1 MFVLFVVKWFYY
13 HLFQEGKP
21 RDEEPYDFTLFH
33 EDELDDQAVKQL
45 NEGDDKNFK
54 IALGDGR
61 KYALDDSK
69 AMHKTTAG
77 ILAVLQDRATE
88 ADEAIRVLLRK
99 HVKMKGELLRQTR
112 HNEANN
118 EQLLAAQDEKEAAE
132 NTLVNKEAELSKEIA
147 RREAAENTL
156 VYKEAELSKEIA
168 GREAAENTLV
178 NKEAELSKEVARRE
192 AAENAL
198 VFKEAELSKE
208 IAGRETAENTLVY
221 KEAELSKEIAATIE
235 EKEIAVKEAELA
247 KDLDQVVGKLS
258 ELGGVK
264 ELAEEEQMVADPPV
278 DKLEELGEHEDKE
291 ADFAKEENIGSETT
305 VDVLNMNRQLSSS
318 GSFGLTI
325 TDVFELLLPLFGG
338 PNNRRED
345 PFAAQNAGQE
355 LALLCSGLRSQEEL
369 LKLPTTDS
377 FRKFRTRF
385 CKAQGILGENGF
397 RVFEQNKNELV
408 TLRSKLW
415 IVQKDK
421 LNTEASLEFYRKK
434 MQNCDCDLRAKK
446 IAERR
451 RQRISEEQERR
462 ASKRRR
468 GEESGGRDR
477 KRQKGEVNSGRED
490 KARRWK

>member
-118 EQLLAAQDEKEAAE
+118 EQLLAAQDEK
-132 NTLVNKEAELSKEIA
+132 
-147 RREAAENTL
+147 
-156 VYKEAELSKEIA
+156 
-168 GREAAENTLV
+168 EAAENTLV

>member
-33 EDELDDQAVKQL
+33 EDELDDQTVKQL

-118 EQLLAAQDEKEAAE
+118 EQLLAAQDEK
-132 NTLVNKEAELSKEIA
+132 
-147 RREAAENTL
+147 
-156 VYKEAELSKEIA
+156 
-168 GREAAENTLV
+168 EAAENTLV

-434 MQNCDCDLRAKK
+434 MQNCDCDLRAKQ

>member
-33 EDELDDQAVKQL
+33 EDELDDQTVKQL

-132 NTLVNKEAELSKEIA
+132 NTLVNKEAELSKE
-147 RREAAENTL
+147 
-156 VYKEAELSKEIA
+156 
-168 GREAAENTLV
+168 
-178 NKEAELSKEVARRE
+178 VARRE

-221 KEAELSKEIAATIE
+221 KEAELSKEIVATIE

>member
-33 EDELDDQAVKQL
+33 EDELDDQTVKQL

-132 NTLVNKEAELSKEIA
+132 NTLVNKEAELSKED
-147 RREAAENTL
+147 
-156 VYKEAELSKEIA
+156 
-168 GREAAENTLV
+168 
-178 NKEAELSKEVARRE
+178 ARRE

-434 MQNCDCDLRAKK
+434 MQNCDCDLRAKQ